1 MSSQRRWWVGAL
13 GSMIAL
19 AAIGSW
25 GCCSV
30 TCCDKKPRNQL
41 ILVSP
46 TADAVSTDEA
56 VISKMAHEEIVWKL
70 PDGSTIT
77 HIEITPRKPSTPDT
91 LPFENCKVNVKPC
104 RIECQNRL
112 CQSGAISQAL
122 NPPRKKL
129 YYYDYGFM
137 RPASAASLDP
147 GIRIDP

>member
-1 MSSQRRWWVGAL
+1 MSSQRRWWLGAL

-46 TADAVSTDEA
+46 TADAVQPDVA
-56 VISKMAHEEIVWKL
+56 VISKMAREEIVWKL

-77 HIEITPRKPSTPDT
+77 HIDIIPKAPTPDT
-91 LPFENCKVNVKPC
+91 KPFEKCQMTQNVC
-104 RIECQNRL
+104 RIDCKDGL
-112 CQSGAISQAL
+112 CPTGAINPAL
-122 NPPRKKL
+122 NPTKEQSF
-129 YYYDYGFM
+129 YYDYGFK
-137 RPASAASLDP
+137 RLAATASTDP